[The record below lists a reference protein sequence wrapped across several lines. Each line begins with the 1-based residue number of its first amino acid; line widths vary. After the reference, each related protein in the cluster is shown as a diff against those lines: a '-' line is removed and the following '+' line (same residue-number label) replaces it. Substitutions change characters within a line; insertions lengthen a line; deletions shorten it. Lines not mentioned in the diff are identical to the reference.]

1 MKEYFNVEMLNYLT
15 YLGIRVSD
23 IIPGNKDL
31 DNCLLK
37 KTIEFNFW
45 SNNKKGKFQCEKL

>member
-1 MKEYFNVEMLNYLT
+1 MPNYLT

-37 KTIEFNFW
+37 KAMELNFW
-45 SNNKKGKFQCEKL
+45 SNDEKGKI

>member
-1 MKEYFNVEMLNYLT
+1 MKEYLNVEMLNYLT

-31 DNCLLK
+31 DNCLHK
-37 KTIEFNFW
+37 KAIEYNF
-45 SNNKKGKFQCEKL
+45 